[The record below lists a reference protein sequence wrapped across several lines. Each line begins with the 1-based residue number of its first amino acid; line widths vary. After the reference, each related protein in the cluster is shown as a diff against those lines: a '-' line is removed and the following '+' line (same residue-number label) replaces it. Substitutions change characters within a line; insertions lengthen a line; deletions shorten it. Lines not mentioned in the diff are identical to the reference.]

1 MFGVGIGHNAKR
13 RIEPQLFFQRLAEII
28 TLAAQ
33 LVILRFQCRKLRALL
48 LLHLDV
54 IYELMRA
61 TKKSISDWRRDAAH
75 ACVAPA
81 LHIESHAATKCAARL
96 VGWPA

>member
-13 RIEPQLFFQRLAEII
+13 RIEPQLFFQRPAEII

-33 LVILRFQCRKLRALL
+33 LVILRFQCRQLRALL

-54 IYELMRA
+54 LIELAAQLA
-61 TKKSISDWRRDAAH
+61 TLPLQ
-75 ACVAPA
+75 ACQPLGKLGKQLKPTA
-81 LHIESHAATKCAARL
+81 LNAD
-96 VGWPA
+96 